1 MRSRR
6 VRGPFLGVTLMTL
19 AVAVWTSAS
28 LRGASKD
35 EQAVLDADRRWA
47 QALVKQDVPALKA
60 LYADDLVYVH
70 SGGNRE
76 TKAEFIRRV
85 ETGGLK
91 YESLELVDP
100 NVRVYGNVAVVNGM
114 FDVRVMSDGSPI
126 NTRVVYIHVYT
137 RQADAWRMVAHQTTR
152 APQ

>member
-6 VRGPFLGVTLMTL
+6 VRAPFLGLTLMTL
-19 AVAVWTSAS
+19 AVVVCAS
-28 LRGASKD
+28 TALRGASKE

-47 QALVKQDVPALKA
+47 QALVKQDIPALKA

-126 NTRVVYIHVYT
+126 DTRVVYIHVYT